1 MGVALH
7 VYVHA
12 YFRIPENLLQALQDV
27 FPYLAQGTPGCGH
40 VRWGPTDLSGR
51 IPLNLLSPFACTGFC
66 FVFRSPHRVSSDTD
80 LAQRRIRTSCVYVT
94 HLILWSDFSV
104 RLSTIPVTVTTNS
117 SFSIR
122 RSLDAGAT
130 SFSGRSLREIP
141 NPCDP
146 KQFPFTAPW
155 RRMVTMRPNNARG
168 AIVKKDRVLYRCS
181 HTDTHC
187 STSQHFPNS

>member
-51 IPLNLLSPFACTGFC
+51 IPLNLLSPFACTFFF

-104 RLSTIPVTVTTNS
+104 RLSTIPLTVT
-117 SFSIR
+117 IHH
-122 RSLDAGAT
+122 SLSVALWMLVPLL
-130 SFSGRSLREIP
+130 F
-141 NPCDP
+141 
-146 KQFPFTAPW
+146 
-155 RRMVTMRPNNARG
+155 RG
-168 AIVKKDRVLYRCS
+168 GVRVLRCRGEVDADGRLS
-181 HTDTHC
+181 RRL
-187 STSQHFPNS
+187 

>member
-1 MGVALH
+1 MPPSSPCFL
-7 VYVHA
+7 
-12 YFRIPENLLQALQDV
+12 R
-27 FPYLAQGTPGCGH
+27 
-40 VRWGPTDLSGR
+40 RSGR
-51 IPLNLLSPFACTGFC
+51 IPLNLLSPFPCTGFC

-130 SFSGRSLREIP
+130 SFSGRSNVRSLLGEFRSLVSMRRRVNLVSP
-141 NPCDP
+141 A
-146 KQFPFTAPW
+146 FGAATASGC
-155 RRMVTMRPNNARG
+155 VG
-168 AIVKKDRVLYRCS
+168 GVL
-181 HTDTHC
+181 
-187 STSQHFPNS
+187 

>member
-1 MGVALH
+1 MTLRSERLH
-7 VYVHA
+7 YTCTSMHISA
-12 YFRIPENLLQALQDV
+12 SRRTSFKRSKL

-66 FVFRSPHRVSSDTD
+66 FVFCSPHRVSSDTD

-104 RLSTIPVTVTTNS
+104 RLSIIPVTVTTNS

-130 SFSGRSLREIP
+130 SFSGRSKVRSLPGEFRIHVIRSS
-141 NPCDP
+141 
-146 KQFPFTAPW
+146 FPSQ
-155 RRMVTMRPNNARG
+155 
-168 AIVKKDRVLYRCS
+168 RVGEEW
-181 HTDTHC
+181 
-187 STSQHFPNS
+187 